1 MNFSLST
8 LGRTGL
14 RVSALALGTVEIGLP
29 YGIATPAH
37 VGRPGEQE
45 AIRLIHTALDAGIN
59 LIDTAR
65 DYGASETVLGKAL
78 HQRRAQAI
86 LATKVN
92 LWPAAVQQLS
102 SRQLKR
108 HMLDTLDLSLRELQT
123 DYVDIW
129 QIHNVTEEL
138 LGRAEEVADV
148 FTAAQRAGKIRWTG
162 GSFYGATLPL
172 MALDCDLFDVM
183 QVTYSVLD
191 RRIEEQVLPRAQ
203 QQNVGIVVRSVLL
216 KGVLT
221 ERADHLPARLH
232 ALTTASQRF
241 RRVIAEAGLAASAA
255 QVAVA
260 FALAHLQI
268 SAVLVGMSSV
278 AELED
283 NLRAATL
290 QLPPAVLEQFDA
302 LELSD
307 ETLLNP
313 STWDIP

>member
-37 VGRPGEQE
+37 GGRPGEQE

-65 DYGASETVLGKAL
+65 DYGMSETILGQAL
-78 HQRRAQAI
+78 HQRRTQAI

-92 LWPAAVQQLS
+92 LLPAAVQQLS

-108 HMLDTLDLSLRELQT
+108 QMLDTLDLSLRELQT
-123 DYVDIW
+123 DYVDVW

-138 LGRAEEVADV
+138 LERAEEVADA
-148 FTAAQRAGKIRWTG
+148 FSAAQRAGKIRWTG
-162 GSFYGATLPL
+162 GSFYGAALPL
-172 MALDCDLFDVM
+172 LALDRDLFDVM

-221 ERADHLPARLH
+221 ARADHLPARLH
-232 ALTTASQRF
+232 ALTAASQRF
-241 RRVIAEAGLAASAA
+241 RRIIAEAGLAASAA

-260 FALAHLQI
+260 FALAQPQI
-268 SAVLVGMSSV
+268 STVLVGMSSL